1 MNELALE
8 RITKQTCL
16 VCGDKLAPFELES
29 SLCIMC
35 EDQTM
40 FLFHLRDVL
49 LGVAV
54 FSLPALLLELQLLVI
69 GLNGMS
75 VNVMIATVAI
85 GLLSAIGAVVI
96 ETIEG

>member
-1 MNELALE
+1 
-8 RITKQTCL
+8 
-16 VCGDKLAPFELES
+16 
-29 SLCIMC
+29 
-35 EDQTM
+35 M

-49 LGVAV
+49 LFTAV

-75 VNVMIATVAI
+75 VNVMIATAFI

-96 ETIEG
+96 EAIEG

>member
-1 MNELALE
+1 MIAVGVASLATLQI
-8 RITKQTCL
+8 RIGVAK
-16 VCGDKLAPFELES
+16 
-29 SLCIMC
+29 
-35 EDQTM
+35 M

-49 LGVAV
+49 LFVAV

-75 VNVMIATVAI
+75 VNVMIATVVI

-96 ETIEG
+96 EMIED